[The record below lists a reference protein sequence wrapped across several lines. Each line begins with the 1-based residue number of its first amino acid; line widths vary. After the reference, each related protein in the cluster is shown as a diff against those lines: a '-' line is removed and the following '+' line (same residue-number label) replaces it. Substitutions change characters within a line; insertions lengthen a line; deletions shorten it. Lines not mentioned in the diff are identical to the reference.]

1 MSFYA
6 TLRQIVGA
14 KRVQLALPEGATVAE
29 LLEAVLSGYPD
40 LRPHL
45 FGEDGQ
51 LSRHVHVFVNGR
63 GAVYLPKRLET
74 ELSTSDAVDIFPAVA
89 GGSARGGR

>member
-6 TLRQIVGA
+6 TLRQIVGR
-14 KRVQLALPEGATVAE
+14 KRVEFTLPEGATVAE
-29 LLEAVLSGYPD
+29 LLEAVLRGCPD

-45 FGEDGQ
+45 LDDAGE

-63 GAVYLPKRLET
+63 GAVYLPDRLET
-74 ELSTSDAVDIFPAVA
+74 KLAASDAVDIFPAIA
-89 GGSARGGR
+89 GGSTG